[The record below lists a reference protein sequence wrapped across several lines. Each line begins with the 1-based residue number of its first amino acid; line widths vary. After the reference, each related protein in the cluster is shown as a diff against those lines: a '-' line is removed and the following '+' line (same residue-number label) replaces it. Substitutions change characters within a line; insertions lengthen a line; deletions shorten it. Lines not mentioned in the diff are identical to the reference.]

1 MKMYVD
7 NNVYLSTT
15 FMFTTNFT
23 PLHPPSKNYF
33 YDSAYESSDEKYTLL
48 TDFSNSKS
56 ISNNI

>member
-1 MKMYVD
+1 
-7 NNVYLSTT
+7 
-15 FMFTTNFT
+15 MFTTNIT
-23 PLHPPSKNYF
+23 PLHPMVHPPSQNYF